1 MAVTDR
7 LNNLI
12 TELDETEDFTYED
25 YFSVMDIPKSDKEKR
40 KDFAEKVEDVML
52 FIFALHLLMK
62 QNGMENADYVKNQLE
77 TRYKAVISGYIT
89 IDEYID
95 DYVDSFTD
103 EVIDTMNKHIRPDI
117 DESEKTERQKTD
129 EEYYTSDLRA
139 MYIAANEANS
149 VFNYDDYKQA
159 IESEKTLKRWI
170 TEQDNRVRKTHKE
183 VNGLSVPIDRP
194 FVVGDSL
201 LLFPHDISLGAS
213 MKEIANC
220 RCTVE
225 YY

>member
-1 MAVTDR
+1 MADR
-7 LNNLI
+7 LNNLVI
-12 TELDETEDFTYED
+12 ELEQAEDFTYED
-25 YFSVMDIPKSDKEKR
+25 YFSVMDISKSDKEKR

-52 FIFALHLLMK
+52 FIFALYLLMK
-62 QNGMENADYVKNQLE
+62 QNGIKNPDYVKNQLE
-77 TRYKAVISGYIT
+77 DRYKAVISGYMT
-89 IDEYID
+89 VDEYID
-95 DYVDSFTD
+95 DYVKEFTD
-103 EVIDTMNKHIRPDI
+103 DVIDTTEKHISLEK
-117 DESEKTERQKTD
+117 DESEKTEKQRQD

-159 IESEKTLKRWI
+159 IESGKTLKRWI
-170 TEQDNRVRKTHKE
+170 AEKDNRVRKTHKE
-183 VNGLSVPIDRP
+183 VNGLAIKIDRP
-194 FVVGDSL
+194 FAVGDSL
-201 LLFPHDISLGAS
+201 LMFPHDISLGAS

>member
-12 TELDETEDFTYED
+12 TELDETENFTYED
-25 YFSVMDIPKSDKEKR
+25 YFSVMDISKSDKEKR

-52 FIFALHLLMK
+52 FIFALYLLMK
-62 QNGMENADYVKNQLE
+62 QNNMENPDYVKNQLQD
-77 TRYKAVISGYIT
+77 RYKAVIDGYVT

-95 DYVDSFTD
+95 DYVKEFTD
-103 EVIDTMNKHIRPDI
+103 DVIDTMDRHIRSDI
-117 DESEKTERQKTD
+117 DDSEKTEKQKEN

-149 VFNYDDYKQA
+149 VFNYDDYRQA
-159 IESEKTLKRWI
+159 VKNGKTLKRWI
-170 TEQDNRVRKTHKE
+170 TEQDNKVRKTHKE
-183 VNGLSVPIDRP
+183 VNGLAVPIDRP
-194 FVVGDSL
+194 FAVGESL
-201 LLFPHDISLGAS
+201 LMFPHDISLGAS